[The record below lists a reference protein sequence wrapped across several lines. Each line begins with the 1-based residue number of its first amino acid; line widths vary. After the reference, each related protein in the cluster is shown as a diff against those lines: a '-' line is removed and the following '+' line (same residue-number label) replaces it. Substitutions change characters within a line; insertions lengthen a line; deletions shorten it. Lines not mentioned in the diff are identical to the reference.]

1 MITTLKTLSPPLTF
15 HQFLENLPDEEGR
28 YELVNGQIMRILA
41 TRRHE
46 DIADRV
52 TDILRDETKQKNLNY
67 RVSGRIV
74 VRTETATGQEQ
85 VRHPDVTVV
94 DKTAWEAQPS
104 AYSALVD
111 PPQLVVEIVSTNWE
125 DDYVDKFEE
134 YQRLGVP
141 EYWIVDYW
149 AIASRSY
156 LGNPKV
162 PTLFIYTLNA
172 NKQYERQGFQFNDPL
187 VSVSFPELKI
197 TPEQIW
203 SS

>member
-15 HQFLENLPDEEGR
+15 HQFLENLPNEEGR

-46 DIADRV
+46 TLAEAI
-52 TDILRDETKQKNLNY
+52 TDLFKAETKRLNLNY
-67 RVSGRIV
+67 FVSGRIV
-74 VRTETATGQEQ
+74 VRTETASGQEQ
-85 VRHPDVTVV
+85 GRHPDVTVV

-111 PPQLVVEIVSTNWE
+111 PPQLIVEIVSTNWE

-134 YQRLGVP
+134 YQRLGVS

-156 LGNPKV
+156 LGNPKA
-162 PTLFIYTLNA
+162 PTIFICTLNA
-172 NKQYERQGFQFNDPL
+172 NKKYDRQGYQFNDPL
-187 VSVSFPELKI
+187 VSVSFPELKV

-203 SS
+203 SA

>member
-1 MITTLKTLSPPLTF
+1 MITTIKTLSPPLTF
-15 HQFLENLPDEEGR
+15 QQFLENLPDEEGR

-46 DIADRV
+46 DLADRV
-52 TDILRDETKQKNLNY
+52 TDILREETKQKKLNY

-74 VRTETATGQEQ
+74 VRTETAAGQEQ
-85 VRHPDVTVV
+85 GRHPDVTVV
-94 DKTAWEAQPS
+94 DKTQWEAQPS

-111 PPQLVVEIVSTNWE
+111 PPQLLVEIVSTNWE

-156 LGNPKV
+156 LGNPKD
-162 PTLFIYTLNA
+162 PTLFVCILNE
-172 NKQYERQGFQFNDPL
+172 NQQYEMKGYKLDDPI
-187 VSVSFPELKI
+187 VSVSFPELRV

-203 SS
+203 SI